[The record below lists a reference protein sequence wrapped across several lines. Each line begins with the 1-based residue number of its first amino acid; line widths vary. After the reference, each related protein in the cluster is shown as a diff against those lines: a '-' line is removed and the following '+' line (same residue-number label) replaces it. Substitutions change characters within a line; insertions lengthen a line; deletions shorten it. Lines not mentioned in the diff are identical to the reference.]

1 MFVSLLVMLFWSSIP
16 FLAEY
21 EHIGT
26 KTSLPI
32 TVGGVAQLR
41 WFRQQ
46 RWGRWFAVLWLLV
59 AAMALAPAASG
70 KNHAVT
76 WGMVATIVCAQGF
89 LWAGVYAKIRKARA
103 NRPPSQ

>member
-1 MFVSLLVMLFWSSIP
+1 MLVMLFWSSIP

-26 KTSLPI
+26 KTSSPLS
-32 TVGGVAQLR
+32 VGGVAQLS

-46 RWGRWFAVLWLLV
+46 RWARWFAALWLV
-59 AAMALAPAASG
+59 FSAIALAPTASG
-70 KNHAVT
+70 KNHAVN
-76 WGMVATIVCAQGF
+76 WGMVTTIACVQGF

-103 NRPPSQ
+103 NRPPPQ

>member
-26 KTSLPI
+26 KTNLPLS
-32 TVGGVAQLR
+32 VGGVAQLR

-46 RWGRWFAVLWLLV
+46 RWARWFAVLCLLF
-59 AAMALAPAASG
+59 AAIALAPVASG
-70 KNHAVT
+70 NNHAIT
-76 WGMVATIVCAQGF
+76 WGMVTTIVCAQGF
-89 LWAGVYAKIRKARA
+89 LWAGVYAKVRKARA
-103 NRPPSQ
+103 NPPPPE